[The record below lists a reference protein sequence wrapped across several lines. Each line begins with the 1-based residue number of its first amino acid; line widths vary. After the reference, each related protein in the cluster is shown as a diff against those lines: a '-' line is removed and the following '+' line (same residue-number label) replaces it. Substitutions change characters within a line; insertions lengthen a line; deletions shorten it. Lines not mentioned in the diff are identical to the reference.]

1 MQEASICLTSV
12 ADTHSF
18 LGRIELQKES
28 GDQESRCLSLA
39 ACSVNRAS
47 PLYTVCRILG
57 LESYPHRIEYNGRL
71 ISVSICP
78 MGIHPEAFEITPGV
92 T

>member
-1 MQEASICLTSV
+1 MISV
-12 ADTHSF
+12 LYVTQLALKKRRVHSVIPILF
-18 LGRIELQKES
+18 TE
-28 GDQESRCLSLA
+28 
-39 ACSVNRAS
+39 
-47 PLYTVCRILG
+47 RILG

-78 MGIHPEAFEITPGV
+78 MGIHPEAFEITPDV